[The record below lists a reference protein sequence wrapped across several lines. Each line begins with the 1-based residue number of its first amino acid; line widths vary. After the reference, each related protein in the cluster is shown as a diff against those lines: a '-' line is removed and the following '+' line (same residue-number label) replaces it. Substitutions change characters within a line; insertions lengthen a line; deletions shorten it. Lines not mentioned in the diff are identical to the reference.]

1 MWQKL
6 EASKNDIDLNPVGF
20 YPTIRSQLSRMR
32 IAKKFPPVDVPSHV
46 DEVASIKGLVIRAC
60 DIIKFR

>member
-46 DEVASIKGLVIRAC
+46 DEVTSIKDRGL
-60 DIIKFR
+60 